1 MKNSVHSLKGSPHRI
16 ALLAILSTY
25 LFLSVSPMARAQKFG
40 DGDRARGRRIL
51 KAVKDELKDKY
62 YDPGFHGIDI
72 DTVFEKADGLM
83 AQANSNNDLWG
94 VIAQC
99 LMLLDDSHT
108 RFYPPIRLVDTNYG
122 WDMQM
127 IGDKCFVVHVEPGS
141 DAEGKKL
148 SVGDQVLL
156 VEGIAPTRSNL
167 TTIQYLFSS
176 LRPQS
181 GLRVVVSGPDGEQR
195 NLAAMAKV
203 KEGKAFRNYNIFDNA
218 DERQKYKDYVRLN
231 RDRFHEIG
239 NDALIW
245 KMPQFDDADEQID
258 SEMRR
263 AKRFKSLVLDLRGN
277 GGGYESTLKRL
288 LSYFTDA
295 DTTIG
300 DINRRKESKPLTI
313 KSRGSEVFKGQL
325 VVLVDSGSASA
336 AELFAR
342 TIQLEKR
349 GTVIGDRTA
358 GAVMRSRFYEMSEY
372 YSLSITDADITMS
385 DGKRLEHVGVVPD
398 ILMLPSGADL
408 AARHDPVLAHAVSL
422 LGITLTSEQ
431 AGAAFPR
438 EEPSR
443 R

>member
-1 MKNSVHSLKGSPHRI
+1 MNSSVYLLGGFPHRI
-16 ALLAILSTY
+16 TLLAILSTSL
-25 LFLSVSPMARAQKFG
+25 LFSVSTTARAQKFG
-40 DGDRARGRRIL
+40 DSDRARGRRIL
-51 KAVKDELKDKY
+51 KGVKTELKDKY

-72 DTVFEKADGLM
+72 DTVFEKAEGLM

-127 IGDKCFVVHVEPGS
+127 IGDKCYVIYVEPGS
-141 DAEGKKL
+141 DAEVKKL
-148 SVGDQVLL
+148 SVGDQVLS
-156 VEGIAPTRSNL
+156 VEGIAPTWDNL
-167 TTIQYLFSS
+167 TTIHYLFNS
-176 LRPQS
+176 LHPQS
-181 GLRVVVSGPDGEQR
+181 GLRVVVSGLGGEQR

-203 KEGKAFRNYNIFDNA
+203 KEGKAFRNYSIFDEA
-218 DERQKYKDYVRLN
+218 DERQKYKDYVRLHRN
-231 RDRFHEIG
+231 RFHEIS
-239 NDALIW
+239 NDVLIW

-258 SEMRR
+258 GFMRR
-263 AKRFKSLVLDLRGN
+263 AKKFKSLVLDLRGN
-277 GGGYESTLKRL
+277 SGGYESTLKRL
-288 LSYFTDA
+288 LSYFTEA
-295 DTTIG
+295 DTKIG

-313 KSRGSEVFKGQL
+313 KSQGGEVFRGKL
-325 VVLVDSGSASA
+325 LVLVDSRSASA

-358 GAVMRSRFYEMSEY
+358 GAVMRSRFYEMPEY
-372 YSLSITDADITMS
+372 YALSITDADIIMS
-385 DGKRLEHVGVVPD
+385 DGKRLEHVGVAPD

-422 LGITLTSEQ
+422 LGTIMTSEQ
-431 AGAAFPR
+431 AGAVFPR